1 MSTKNSLKLKETT
14 AESTV
19 RDAEVY
25 RFVMAIVAAEAKD
38 YKCGDGG
45 GRRKIQQKCGGVDA
59 GKVITVVIEV
69 VAALQGTQY

>member
-25 RFVMAIVAAEAKD
+25 RFVMAIVAAEAKH
-38 YKCGDGG
+38 YKCGGGG
-45 GRRKIQQKCGGVDA
+45 GRRKTQQKCGGVDA